1 MADGAI
7 ISISAVVWQKRA
19 AEYWQAMGKN
29 VRQGLNEEW
38 PLLIRKIIDFTPPFK
53 TKGQPGSSDLSIGRK
68 AVAFDIYKTMKP
80 FDPKGLTNK
89 GLIRAVVNKDFAAFN
104 AIASHAKAPWLIN
117 AKGIAF
123 SPSVHTSR
131 RNPRGRVL
139 GPDVNNRVL
148 GVAESKQL
156 ENYVASI
163 QQRVGYAK
171 SGWSAAYNL
180 VADPEGRQLPAYVQ
194 RQGVGGGEVVD
205 DRKNETNPSI
215 TAINGTPWAIRKDE
229 GERIKADAY
238 FSRAQAIRSK
248 MIAMARLSR
257 QQSQLNGHAA

>member
-1 MADGAI
+1 MADGVVM
-7 ISISAVVWQKRA
+7 SISTELWQKRA
-19 AEYWQAMGKN
+19 GEYWQAMGKN

-53 TKGQPGSSDLSIGRK
+53 TKGLPGSSDLSIGRK

-89 GLIRAVVNKDFAAFN
+89 GLIRAIVNKDFAAFD
-104 AIASHAKAPWLIN
+104 AIAAHAKAPWLIN

-131 RNPRGRVL
+131 RNPRGRVV
-139 GPDVNNRVL
+139 GPNLNNRVL
-148 GVAESKQL
+148 GTDGSTQL
-156 ENYVASI
+156 NAYVASI
-163 QQRVGYAK
+163 QKRVGYAK

-180 VADPEGRQLPAYVQ
+180 VADPEGRGLPAYVQ
-194 RQGVGGGEVVD
+194 RQGMSGGEVVD
-205 DRKNETNPSI
+205 DRNNETNPSV
-215 TAINGTPWAIRKDE
+215 TAINTTPWAVRKDE

-248 MIAMARLSR
+248 MIAMTRLARE
-257 QQSQLNGHAA
+257 QAKFAGHAA